1 MCRKLGILPSMQPRR
16 SQPSET
22 SDTMFLMKRKA
33 LTACLTAVVIVTSAS
48 AHDLFLKL
56 DTYILQPNSTAV
68 VRLLNG
74 TFQTSDG
81 AVSRE
86 RMRDISIIGPGSEVP
101 QREPPAWRDEGK
113 TTVME
118 LRTGAPGTYVVGIST
133 KPREIALKAADFNN
147 YLEHDGLPD
156 ILAARKKNNE
166 LGKDSRERY
175 SKHVRAIFQV
185 GDRRSDDYK
194 ALLNYPVEIIPQQ
207 NPYSLRPGQTISVL
221 CLLEGRPLVNQ
232 FVIAG
237 WESKDGKLP
246 LVNTR
251 TDEKGIAR
259 FKLSSSG
266 KWFVKMIHMEPI
278 NEPSLNYESKWAT
291 LTFEIK

>member
-1 MCRKLGILPSMQPRR
+1 MTLL
-16 SQPSET
+16 
-22 SDTMFLMKRKA
+22 
-33 LTACLTAVVIVTSAS
+33 VIIAAAQ

-56 DTYILQPNSTAV
+56 DSYFLRPNSKAV

-74 TFQTSDG
+74 TFQASEG
-81 AVSRE
+81 AVSRD
-86 RMRDISIIGPGSEVP
+86 RMRDISLIAPDPRVRTPESL
-101 QREPPAWRDEGK
+101 AWRDEGK

-118 LRTGAPGTYVVGIST
+118 IQTGGPGTYVVGIST
-133 KPREIALKAADFNN
+133 KPREIDLKAADFNN

-156 ILAARKKNNE
+156 ILAERKKNNE
-166 LGKDSRERY
+166 LGKDVRERY

-194 ALLNYPVEIIPQQ
+194 RPLNYPVEIIPQQ
-207 NPYSLRPGQTISVL
+207 HPYSLKVGQTIDVR

-237 WESKDGKLP
+237 WESKDSKLHS
-246 LVNTR
+246 VNAR
-251 TDEKGIAR
+251 TNAKGIAYFR
-259 FKLSSSG
+259 LASAG
-266 KWFVKMIHMEPI
+266 KWFVKMIHMEAI
-278 NEPSLNYESKWAT
+278 NEPGLNYESKWAT